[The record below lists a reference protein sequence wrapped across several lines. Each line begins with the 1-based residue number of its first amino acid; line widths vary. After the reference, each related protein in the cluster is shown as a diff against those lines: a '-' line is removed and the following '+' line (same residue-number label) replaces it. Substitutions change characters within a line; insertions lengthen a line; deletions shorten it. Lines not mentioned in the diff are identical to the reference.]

1 MAQRFDPIYIGLK
14 GAVLALDRDSG
25 QIVWRTELKGSDF
38 VNVVLQGGD
47 LFAASRG
54 ELYRLN
60 PATGDLIWGNTL
72 PGLGWGIVTVAGG
85 AQAPAAA
92 EKKRRDDAAA
102 ASSTAAAAS

>member
-1 MAQRFDPIYIGLK
+1 MAQRFDPIYIGLQ

-25 QIVWRTELKGSDF
+25 QIVWRTELKGRDF
-38 VNVVLQGGD
+38 VNVALQNGD

-60 PATGDLIWGNTL
+60 PATGDILWRNTL
-72 PGLGWGIVTVAGG
+72 AGLGWGIVTVAGG

-102 ASSTAAAAS
+102 ASSRAAAAS

>member
-1 MAQRFDPIYIGLK
+1 MAQRFDPIYVGIK

-25 QIVWRTELKGSDF
+25 QIVWRTELKGTDS
-38 VNVVLQGGD
+38 VNVAVQNGD

-60 PATGDLIWGNTL
+60 PADGEIVWCNTL
-72 PGLGWGIVTVAGG
+72 RGLGWGLVTIASG

-92 EKKRRDDAAA
+92 EKKRRDAAAAAAA
-102 ASSTAAAAS
+102 ASAS

>member
-14 GAVLALDRDSG
+14 GAVLALDRESG

-38 VNVVLQGGD
+38 VNVVLQNGD

-60 PATGDLIWGNTL
+60 PASGDIVWCNTL

-85 AQAPAAA
+85 AQAPAA

-102 ASSTAAAAS
+102 ASSTTAAAS

>member
-25 QIVWRTELKGSDF
+25 QIVWRTELKGIDF
-38 VNVVLQGGD
+38 VNVVLQNGD

-60 PATGDLIWGNTL
+60 PATGDIIWRNTL
-72 PGLGWGIVTVAGG
+72 SGLGWGIVTMAGG
-85 AQAPAAA
+85 RQAPEEGRA
-92 EKKRRDDAAA
+92 RWRG
-102 ASSTAAAAS
+102 SG